1 MFGRGQLELGTD
13 TVQCQGESNGQA
25 EEPRDRS
32 ERGCSCGCL
41 TKNTSDDDLENFAVC
56 GGMRAGPAGIAG
68 SGAITGAAVPES
80 VERAKR
86 APAATYASGHA
97 GDFAAWEGGGGRG
110 RQCQRPDHQPERCG
124 AGASG
129 AGAGNPAG

>member
-56 GGMRAGPAGIAG
+56 GGMRAWPAGTAG
-68 SGAITGAAVPES
+68 SGASTGAAGPES

-86 APAATYASGHA
+86 AAATTYATGEP
-97 GDFAAWEGGGGRG
+97 GDYAERDGGVGGGRPC
-110 RQCQRPDHQPERCG
+110 RRPAQHRV
-124 AGASG
+124 A
-129 AGAGNPAG
+129 